1 MATAKV
7 WLITGASRGIGL
19 GVAQRVIAAGDRV
32 ALLARGDAV
41 HAAAAELGEGAIGVQ
56 ADVADRESVQA
67 AVTQVVTQFGG
78 LDNIVN
84 NAGLHRGGKV
94 GRLPMED
101 WQAVLDTNLT
111 GSMNVITAAR
121 EHLGEGSAIVNVGAV
136 VGFRGFPGD
145 AAYGAS
151 KAGLAGLTRALAIEL
166 AAKGIRVNLVIPG
179 LVLTEMTGGL
189 SEKALES
196 MRQTIPMARYGEAG
210 EIAEVIEW
218 VARSRYMTGAFV
230 PVDGGLMSSFGMPG

>member
-1 MATAKV
+1 MITEKV

-19 GVAQRVIAAGDRV
+19 ALAQRVVAAGERV
-32 ALLARGDAV
+32 ALLARGEGVLKQAQQ
-41 HAAAAELGEGAIGVQ
+41 LGEQALGLQ
-56 ADVADRESVQA
+56 ADVGDPDSVAA
-67 AVTQVVTQFGG
+67 AVESLLGHWGRLDVV
-78 LDNIVN
+78 VN

-94 GRLPMED
+94 GRLAPED

-111 GSMNVITAAR
+111 GALNVISCAR
-121 EHLGEGSAIVNVGAV
+121 EHLQEGASIVNVGAV

-145 AAYGAS
+145 AAYAAS
-151 KAGLAGLTRALAIEL
+151 KAGLSGLTRALAIEL
-166 AAKGIRVNLVIPG
+166 AGKGIRANLVIPG

-196 MRQTIPMARYGEAG
+196 MRRMVPMTRYGEAG

-218 VARSRYMTGAFV
+218 VARSSYMTGAFV
-230 PVDGGLMSSFGMPG
+230 PVDGGLMSSFGVPG